1 MSKQVLGEKVSYS
14 RHYDPDV
21 LVAIPRKE
29 RRKDFKYPMFGDDV
43 WNCYEVS
50 FLTPNGLPV
59 YKMMSIAVNCNN
71 ENIFESKSLKLYLN
85 SFNGERMTEEEFL
98 KTVKRD
104 LGRLTGGEVKLA
116 WITEPKFY
124 KDITTNLEERYPN
137 TVITTYDYDKSLLK
151 VIEGEKSKKEFFQT
165 NLLRTNCEITNQ
177 PDWAHL
183 EVCYTGKRTLDP
195 ESLLKY
201 VVSYRTHQEFHEPSC
216 ERIYQ
221 DLYDVLRPE
230 ELTVGCYYTRRGGI
244 DINPFRASS
253 QELLDKCEI
262 TEFCRFPQQ

>member
-29 RRKDFKYPMFGDDV
+29 RRKEFKYPMFGADN

-50 FLTPNGLPV
+50 YLRPNGLPV
-59 YKMMSIAVNCNN
+59 YRMLNIEVDCNN

-85 SFNGERMTEEEFL
+85 SFNGERIESDDKFL
-98 KTVKRD
+98 EIVKRD
-104 LGRLTGGEVKLA
+104 LENLTKGKVSLQWIDCPSFYTEVPCVEDDFL
-116 WITEPKFY
+116 
-124 KDITTNLEERYPN
+124 DLE
-137 TVITTYDYDKSLLK
+137 ITTYEYDKSLLK
-151 VIEGEKSKKEFFQT
+151 TVDCEDTIRDFLAT
-165 NLLRTNCEITNQ
+165 DLLRTNCEITNQ

-183 EVCYTGKRTLDP
+183 EVSYKAKKKLNEGAFLR
-195 ESLLKY
+195 Y
-201 VVSYRTHQEFHEPSC
+201 IVSYRTHQEFHEPSC

-221 DLYDVLRPE
+221 DIYEILQPE

-253 QELLDKCEI
+253 QELLDKCTVNGFE
-262 TEFCRFPQQ
+262 RFPQQ

>member
-29 RRKDFKYPMFGDDV
+29 RRKEFKYPMFGSDS

-50 FLTPNGLPV
+50 YLRPNGLPV
-59 YKMMSIAVNCNN
+59 YRMLTIEVDCNN

-85 SFNGERMTEEEFL
+85 SFNGEKIESDDKFL
-98 KTVKRD
+98 KIVKED
-104 LGRLTGGEVKLA
+104 LENLTKGKVDLQ
-116 WITEPKFY
+116 WIDCPSFY
-124 KDITTNLEERYPN
+124 IEAPCVEDDFQDLE
-137 TVITTYDYDKSLLK
+137 ITTYEYDKSLLK
-151 VIEGEKSKKEFFQT
+151 AVNCEEGAKEFLAT
-165 NLLRTNCEITNQ
+165 DLLRTNCEITNQ

-183 EVCYTGKRTLDP
+183 EVTYKAKKRLDK
-195 ESLLKY
+195 EAFLRY

-221 DLYDVLRPE
+221 DIYEILQPE

-253 QELLDKCEI
+253 QELLDKCQIDGFE
-262 TEFCRFPQQ
+262 RFPQQ